1 MSVATGVRHHLAL
14 GTVLS
19 PLRNWVRQVLADYPL
34 EGLSVL
40 WAIEAA
46 KDIVDGTVL
55 ESVHGNMA

>member
-1 MSVATGVRHHLAL
+1 MSVATGVGHHLAL

-19 PLRNWVRQVLADYPL
+19 PLRNGVRQVLADYPL

-55 ESVHGNMA
+55 E